1 MRTTIKGVYYDKSK
15 KLWMAHYK
23 DPLDPLP
30 QKRDVK
36 RGFAN
41 RIDSER
47 WRSSE
52 QTLLDAVKRGD
63 AEWASW
69 QEREAKKEAEL
80 ARRNTQFEIYA
91 YLFVEQFKQG
101 KNPEPKTST
110 TLRCDTF

>member
-1 MRTTIKGVYYDKSK
+1 MIRARSSGWRIIKTRWIRY
-15 KLWMAHYK
+15 
-23 DPLDPLP
+23 P

-41 RIDSER
+41 RIDAER

-63 AEWASW
+63 AEWTSW